1 MPDESQPKPRR
12 SGGSAT
18 LIVLLV
24 VAAALAYAW
33 WSFNRGVE
41 AVGTALEEGARQ
53 AKHLAK
59 ETATEVAAVFQGG
72 YKTQPRFQKALNE
85 LVVHRKVIA
94 ALGEPIVEQGLY
106 NYTSAVDGTFARYTF
121 GIHLSGPRGKGKGDV
136 VMVQGENGAAVVDK
150 ASFTGAD
157 GSQIDLMAAD

>member
-1 MPDESQPKPRR
+1 MSDVNQPKPRR

-41 AVGTALEEGARQ
+41 AVGVALEEGAKQARQ
-53 AKHLAK
+53 LAK
-59 ETATEVAAVFQGG
+59 ETAAEVAAVLEGG

-106 NYTSAVDGTFARYTF
+106 NYTSAVDGAFAKYTF
-121 GIHLSGPRGKGKGDV
+121 GIHLSGPKGKGKGDV
-136 VMVQGENGAAVVDK
+136 AMVQGENGVAVVDK

-157 GSQIDLMAAD
+157 GVTLDLMVAD